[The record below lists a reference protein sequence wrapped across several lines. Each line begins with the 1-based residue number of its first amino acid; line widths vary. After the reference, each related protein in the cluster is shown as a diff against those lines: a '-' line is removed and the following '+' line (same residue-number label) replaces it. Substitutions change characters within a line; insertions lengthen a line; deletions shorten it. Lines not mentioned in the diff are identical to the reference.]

1 MISSL
6 NGLVSHIS
14 GNVLTLDVQGV
25 GYEVFCTM
33 KAVET
38 LVQGEAR
45 RLIVY
50 TDVKED
56 SIKLYGFEDRLE
68 KQVFL
73 LLTKVKGLGAKSASD
88 VLSKVDKKE
97 LLRIIA
103 SGDSDKLQS
112 IKGIGKKTSER
123 IILELKDK
131 VAEFVL
137 GAAEPM
143 ISAESAHDEPSD
155 EALQALQA
163 LGFAK
168 KDAEAAV
175 RKAAADI
182 GLGGLSSGEIVREA
196 LRFV

>member
-6 NGLVSHIS
+6 NGVVSHIS

-25 GYEVFCTM
+25 GYEVLCTM
-33 KAVET
+33 KAAST
-38 LVQGEAR
+38 LVQGETR
-45 RLIVY
+45 RVVVF
-50 TDVKED
+50 TDVQQD
-56 SIKLYGFEDRLE
+56 SIRLYGFEDRLE

-73 LLTKVKGLGAKSASD
+73 LLTRVKGLGAKSASE
-88 VLSKVDKKE
+88 VLSKVDKKD

-103 SGDSDKLQS
+103 SGDSARLQS

-143 ISAESAHDEPSD
+143 MPAQTAGDLPTD
-155 EALQALQA
+155 EAVQALQA
-163 LGFAK
+163 LGFTK

-175 RKAAADI
+175 RKAAEDI
-182 GLGGLSSGEIVREA
+182 ELGSLSSGEIVREA

>member
-6 NGLVSHIS
+6 NGVVSHLS

-25 GYEVFCTM
+25 GYEIFCTQ
-33 KAVET
+33 KAADT
-38 LVQGEAR
+38 LVLGQPQR
-45 RLIVY
+45 MVIY

-56 SIKLYGFEDRLE
+56 SIRLYGFEDRLE

-73 LLTKVKGLGAKSASD
+73 LLTRVKGLGAKSASE
-88 VLSKVDKKE
+88 VLSKVEKRE

-103 SGDSDKLQS
+103 SGDSSKLQS
-112 IKGIGKKTSER
+112 IRGIGKKTSER

-137 GAAEPM
+137 DAAEPI
-143 ISAESAHDEPSD
+143 ISGESGGDGPSD
-155 EALQALQA
+155 EAVQALLA
-163 LGFAK
+163 LGFGK

-175 RKAAADI
+175 RKAADDV
-182 GLGGLSSGEIVREA
+182 GLSGMSSGEIVREA